1 MITTK
6 CLIRFPT
13 HESLITI
20 NDQGTIH
27 VFKYSRRSCD
37 FAIFDSHTEQLEAG
51 DYAIEPVDDV
61 HYYVSFP
68 GEDLE

>member
-1 MITTK
+1 
-6 CLIRFPT
+6 
-13 HESLITI
+13 
-20 NDQGTIH
+20 
-27 VFKYSRRSCD
+27 
-37 FAIFDSHTEQLEAG
+37 LEAG